1 MPEALSPLTINN
13 ELAAVYSRR
22 LSRQTG
28 AAIEVVRRNAANRA
42 ADYAD
47 TIADVRAGGALS
59 LSAIATELNDRG
71 IVTPRG
77 GAWHPSSVR
86 NLIARLSACD
96 RARPLLCFF
105 RSDRP
110 YSLAVDG
117 PRRSPLFSRNVLLD

>member
-1 MPEALSPLTINN
+1 M
-13 ELAAVYSRR
+13 
-22 LSRQTG
+22 
-28 AAIEVVRRNAANRA
+28 EVVRRNAANRA

-86 NLIARLSACD
+86 NLIARLSA
-96 RARPLLCFF
+96 
-105 RSDRP
+105 
-110 YSLAVDG
+110 
-117 PRRSPLFSRNVLLD
+117 